1 MKSEILHDLADSLLR
16 EEGLVRRI
24 ERSSAGRKLSAERKT
39 LNDILRR
46 VLRSRDLS
54 LIIRV
59 ETALVVQD
67 LEYYANS
74 RSMEKSLHT
83 GLAEMQAVARHLE
96 LVTDKAR
103 YRVVDQLHNIP
114 KTRKGEPSLPLD
126 AARLAL
132 AGHYTRL
139 DNMDR
144 SRLSEEEKEALDTRK
159 AYMRAALGLY
169 IDLQKISLEGS
180 E

>member
-1 MKSEILHDLADSLLR
+1 MKAKLLRELDNSLLR
-16 EEGLVRRI
+16 EEGLVGRLQ
-24 ERSSAGRKLSAERKT
+24 RSSAGRKLAAERKT

-46 VLRSRDLS
+46 VLASRDLG
-54 LIIRV
+54 LIIEA
-59 ETALVVQD
+59 ETALVEQD
-67 LEYYANS
+67 LEHYANS

-83 GLAEMQAVARHLE
+83 GLAEMQAVALHLE
-96 LVTDKAR
+96 LVTDKVR

-126 AARLAL
+126 DARLAL

-144 SRLSEEEKEALDTRK
+144 SRLSEEEKESLDIRK

-169 IDLQKISLEGS
+169 IDLQKTSLEAS

>member
-1 MKSEILHDLADSLLR
+1 MKAEILQDLDDSLLR
-16 EEGLVRRI
+16 EEGLVRTL
-24 ERSSAGRKLSAERKT
+24 ERSSAGQNLSSERKT

-46 VLRSRDLS
+46 VLHSRNLD
-54 LIIRV
+54 LIIEA
-59 ETALVVQD
+59 ETALVEQD
-67 LEYYANS
+67 LEHYANS

-126 AARLAL
+126 DARLAL

-144 SRLSEEEKEALDTRK
+144 SRLSEEEKESLDIRK
-159 AYMRAALGLY
+159 AYIRTALGLY
-169 IDLQKISLEGS
+169 IDLQKISLERS